1 MNNDTTEHEAHV
13 WNGTGEFFPKLQV
26 RHLFDNEYR
35 VIATRNPP
43 SKHLDINDIIMADSF
58 EEAIYHIQNRDAS
71 YLDEVT
77 LYADEG

>member
-1 MNNDTTEHEAHV
+1 MDITTEYEHNV
-13 WNGTGEFFPKLQV
+13 WNGTGQFFPKLQV

-71 YLDEVT
+71 YFDEVT